1 MTIRTRTPVHAA
13 HDIVRGPHT
22 VIANGAHGKVVDSH
36 RSWFETTYTV
46 EFTAIRKHRRMPI
59 RLVGLTEGDVQ
70 PD

>member
-1 MTIRTRTPVHAA
+1 MTIRTRTPVHAL
-13 HDIVRGPHT
+13 HDIVRGPCT
-22 VIANGAHGKVVDSH
+22 VIEDGAHGKVVDSH

-46 EFTAIRKHRRMPI
+46 EFTTIKRHRRLPM